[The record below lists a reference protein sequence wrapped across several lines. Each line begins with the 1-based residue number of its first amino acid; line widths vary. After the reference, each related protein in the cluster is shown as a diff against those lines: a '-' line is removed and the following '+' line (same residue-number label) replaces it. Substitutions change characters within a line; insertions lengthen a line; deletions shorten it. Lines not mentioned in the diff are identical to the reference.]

1 MEKESRLA
9 MFFIIW
15 IICVIGLFFGIA
27 GIITAIIGNIVGV
40 TPVPLNLYFQYIQ
53 EYWWALLGASAL
65 ISLFGVGLVAM
76 EIETTIEIQEEKK
89 EKKEKVKEIIS
100 RMEETPEQVSEED
113 QKYVRKYKR
122 GKILWGLFMIIV
134 TIIIF
139 GYIFRLW

>member
-9 MFFIIW
+9 MYIIIW

-27 GIITAIIGNIVGV
+27 GIITAIIGNIVGI

-53 EYWWALLGASAL
+53 EYWWALLGASTL

-76 EIETTIEIQEEKK
+76 EIEDIVEIQKEKK

-100 RMEETPEQVSEED
+100 RMEQTPEQVSEED
-113 QKYVRKYKR
+113 KKYVRKYKR
-122 GKILWGLFMIIV
+122 GNILWGLLL
-134 TIIIF
+134 IIITIYIL
-139 GYIFRLW
+139 GLIFRFW